1 MAHFE
6 KINFHYSTK
15 NIPICS
21 QNEYKLK
28 LIDKIRNF
36 CRRIRLK
43 VFYCTNKE
51 ENESMYEN
59 EEKIETFGFKSKF
72 LPKQEE
78 ELKLFESDMFDIV
91 RQLKFRRINNK
102 FQEKIQK
109 DVKTIRNS
117 KQIYVAADKTTNYY
131 KLNKNEYIKLKEN
144 SIRKTYKK
152 NNYTVIDSINKEA
165 KQIVKKLK
173 LDKKLINQLP
183 LKDCYVTLKD
193 HKDNFFSKP
202 ETRLINPSNSDIGQ
216 ISKIIVEKVNK
227 AIRKTK
233 EFNQWTST
241 EEVLKWYKNLE
252 KNKYKLMKFDIKDFY
267 PSITK
272 ALLNK
277 AIEFASNYETIT
289 EQDKSI
295 IDNAAK
301 SVLVDKEE
309 IWTKQSI
316 SEKDNELF
324 DITMGSR
331 HGAEISELVGLYIL
345 QGLKQTLPDK
355 IIGIYRDDGLIALD
369 KSTSNVEIE
378 KMKKELHK
386 FAKSIKIKIIIEN
399 PAFQINFLD
408 LNLNLK
414 KHSFFPYRKPNNR
427 INYVNANSNH
437 PPAIIKQIPKMIE
450 NRLAKNSSSKK
461 LFDSIKKEYNEA
473 LKLNGYSHDINYTKI
488 TNETT
493 EKKRKRKRKCIWFN
507 PPFCCSVKTNVGNKF
522 LKIIKKHFSKE
533 SKLNKYVN
541 SNCIKLSYSCMPN
554 IEMTI
559 KSHNKKLL
567 NKEKITDETCNCR
580 DKNKCPLKGGNC
592 RTENVIYEASV
603 SAKNETKTYIGITA
617 NQLKKRI
624 STHNTTI
631 NCKPDNR
638 NYNKYVNSTELS
650 KLIHKLKNE
659 GEDYKLNWKI
669 LERVNKHQPG
679 KTTCKLCLKEAL
691 KILQASNNCIN
702 KKSELMG
709 SCRHRNKFLL
719 MNWKQAIS

>member
-51 ENESMYEN
+51 ENESMNEN

-91 RQLKFRRINNK
+91 RQLKFRRIDNK

-152 NNYTVIDSINKEA
+152 NNHTVIDSINKEA
-165 KQIVKKLK
+165 KEIVKKLK
-173 LDKKLINQLP
+173 LEKKLINQLP

-227 AIRKTK
+227 SIRKTK

-241 EEVLKWYKNLE
+241 EEVVKWYKNLE

-295 IDNAAK
+295 KDNDAK
-301 SVLVDKEE
+301 SALV
-309 IWTKQSI
+309 
-316 SEKDNELF
+316 
-324 DITMGSR
+324 
-331 HGAEISELVGLYIL
+331 
-345 QGLKQTLPDK
+345 
-355 IIGIYRDDGLIALD
+355 
-369 KSTSNVEIE
+369 
-378 KMKKELHK
+378 
-386 FAKSIKIKIIIEN
+386 
-399 PAFQINFLD
+399 
-408 LNLNLK
+408 
-414 KHSFFPYRKPNNR
+414 
-427 INYVNANSNH
+427 
-437 PPAIIKQIPKMIE
+437 
-450 NRLAKNSSSKK
+450 
-461 LFDSIKKEYNEA
+461 
-473 LKLNGYSHDINYTKI
+473 
-488 TNETT
+488 
-493 EKKRKRKRKCIWFN
+493 
-507 PPFCCSVKTNVGNKF
+507 
-522 LKIIKKHFSKE
+522 
-533 SKLNKYVN
+533 
-541 SNCIKLSYSCMPN
+541 
-554 IEMTI
+554 
-559 KSHNKKLL
+559 
-567 NKEKITDETCNCR
+567 NKE
-580 DKNKCPLKGGNC
+580 
-592 RTENVIYEASV
+592 
-603 SAKNETKTYIGITA
+603 
-617 NQLKKRI
+617 
-624 STHNTTI
+624 
-631 NCKPDNR
+631 
-638 NYNKYVNSTELS
+638 
-650 KLIHKLKNE
+650 
-659 GEDYKLNWKI
+659 
-669 LERVNKHQPG
+669 
-679 KTTCKLCLKEAL
+679 
-691 KILQASNNCIN
+691 
-702 KKSELMG
+702 
-709 SCRHRNKFLL
+709 
-719 MNWKQAIS
+719 